1 MCHEIELNDKYLW
14 IGSITKDELKICM
27 KCAKREGGK
36 QWPKESQ
43 RLKKL
48 KQKQQFFKILFK
60 EDRRNKRKDIKRR
73 IK

>member
-1 MCHEIELNDKYLW
+1 MCHEVEFNDKYVW
-14 IGSITKDELKICM
+14 IGTLTKTKLTICM

-48 KQKQQFFKILFK
+48 NQKLQI
-60 EDRRNKRKDIKRR
+60 
-73 IK
+73 

>member
-1 MCHEIELNDKYLW
+1 MKKNIMAVKEYLGKIHYRCKMCHEVEFNDKYVW
-14 IGSITKDELKICM
+14 IGTLTKTKLTICM

-48 KQKQQFFKILFK
+48 KQKLQI
-60 EDRRNKRKDIKRR
+60 
-73 IK
+73 